1 MTVAA
6 TQTTAFSVLEE
17 AGLHAFKSSLTGP
30 VVLPGD
36 ADYDEIRKVFNNYI
50 DRRPAVIARPLNTN
64 DVVESVRFARATGLQ
79 VAVRGGGH
87 SVAGHSAIDGG
98 LLIDLSLM
106 KKIEVKLSERIGVA
120 QPGVKLG
127 EFLLET
133 EKYHL
138 VTPTGTASDTGLAGL
153 ALGGGYGWLAGKYGL
168 TLDNLVGLE
177 VVTAEGDVVRA
188 DADTNP
194 DLFWALRG
202 GSGNFGIVTSFELQ
216 LHFQDD
222 ILGGMILYPY
232 EQAREV
238 LRYYRTVAQRAPD
251 ELAIYAGL
259 MTLPQGMKAVAIA
272 LAYSGPIQA
281 GQHLIAPIRAF
292 GTPIVDMVHQRT
304 YSDMNTLFDEAMPV
318 GINYYWKWNGIRE
331 LSDEAIDTII
341 SFTDLF
347 PTPQSAVLIDTL
359 HGAAARVSPD
369 ATAFAHRNAPHG
381 LIINAAWDESGD
393 SEASIAWARDFAT
406 AMEPFSTGGVYV
418 NGASD
423 EPSSAAYGANYDR
436 LAKIKKTY
444 DPTNFFRHNKNIAP
458 AS

>member
-17 AGLHAFKSSLTGP
+17 AVLHAFKSSLSGP

-87 SVAGHSAIDGG
+87 SVAGHSVIDDG

-127 EFLLET
+127 EFILET

-153 ALGGGYGWLAGKYGL
+153 ALGGGYGYLAGKYGL
-168 TLDNLVGLE
+168 TLDNLVGME
-177 VVTAEGDVVRA
+177 VVTADGEVLRA
-188 DADTNP
+188 DAETNP

-202 GSGNFGIVTSFELQ
+202 GSSNFGIVTSFELQ

-222 ILGGMILYPY
+222 LLGGMIVYPF

-238 LRYYRTVAQRAPD
+238 MRYYRTVAERAPD
-251 ELAIYAGL
+251 ELTIWAGFF
-259 MTLPQGMKAVAIA
+259 TLPQGMKAVAMMV
-272 LAYSGPIQA
+272 AYSGPIQA
-281 GQHLIAPIRAF
+281 GQHLLAPVRAF
-292 GTPIVDMVHQRT
+292 GAPIADMVQVRK
-304 YSDMNTLFDEAMPV
+304 YSEMNTLFDEAMPV
-318 GINYYWKWNGIRE
+318 GLNYYWKWSGIKGY
-331 LSDEAIDTII
+331 DDDAIETVV
-341 SFTDLF
+341 SFAEQL
-347 PTPQSAVLIDTL
+347 PTPQSAILIDTM
-359 HGAAARVSPD
+359 HGAAARVSPE
-369 ATAFAHRNAPHG
+369 ATAFAHRSTPYG
-381 LIINAAWDESGD
+381 LIINAAWDETGD
-393 SEASIAWARDFAT
+393 PATAIAWARDFAK
-406 AMEPFSTGGVYV
+406 AMEPHSTGGVYV

-423 EPSSAAYGANYDR
+423 EPASSAYGSNLER
-436 LAKIKKTY
+436 LAQIKKQY